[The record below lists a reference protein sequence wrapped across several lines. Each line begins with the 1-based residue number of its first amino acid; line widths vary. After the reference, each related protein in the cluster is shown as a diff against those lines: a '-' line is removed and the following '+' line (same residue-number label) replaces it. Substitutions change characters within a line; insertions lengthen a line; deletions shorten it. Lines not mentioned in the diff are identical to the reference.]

1 MSSVR
6 LALIISKV
14 QCSSGT
20 SVLLRVYRIALVD
33 CLGHRGLQKIQKRD
47 FTGGQTDRQTVLGL
61 IIEVFKTMV
70 IAGVSLSPS

>member
-1 MSSVR
+1 MPFFFYFSLSLCMVVNVSSVR

-47 FTGGQTDRQTVLGL
+47 FTGGQTDRLCW
-61 IIEVFKTMV
+61 
-70 IAGVSLSPS
+70 A